1 MTEFG
6 IMIEGQEGLTWE
18 RLFRLADA
26 VEAAG
31 LDHLFRS
38 DHLVSFGQGSHT
50 PTMALWPSLTAL
62 AMRTKRIRFGPLVCS
77 ITFRHPAMI
86 AKMAAAVSNLSNG
99 RFDFGLGAGWFKEEH
114 EMFGID
120 FPKYSTRLEML
131 DEGAE
136 VIKALWT
143 GHPVTMAGK
152 YYSLS
157 SAENHPI
164 PPEASPAF
172 IIGGK
177 GKKTLK
183 VVAKHATEWNFTY
196 DTLEVFKEKSAELDR
211 NCEEIGRDPATLRRS
226 LMIPWVMGRDDKA
239 VQERIDG
246 QRKMFPWLPDNIN
259 DWRESGFI
267 GGTPQ
272 AVMDQMGAFVEA
284 GVERFMLQQN
294 DLDDLDSVALL
305 GETVGGKI

>member
-6 IMIEGQEGLTWE
+6 IMLEGQEGLTWE
-18 RLFRLADA
+18 RFFRLADA
-26 VEAAG
+26 VEEAG

-38 DHLVSFGQGSHT
+38 DHLVSFGLGSKA
-50 PTMALWPSLTAL
+50 PTLALWPSLTAL

-99 RFDFGLGAGWFKEEH
+99 RFDMGLGAGWFKGEH

-136 VIKALWT
+136 VIKALWA
-143 GHPVTMAGK
+143 GHPVTMTGK
-152 YYSLS
+152 YYSLDS
-157 SAENHPI
+157 VENHPI
-164 PPEASPAF
+164 PPEESPAF

-177 GKKTLK
+177 GEKTLK

-196 DTLEVFKEKSAELDR
+196 DKIEVFKEKSAELDR
-211 NCEEIGRDPATLRRS
+211 NCEEIGRDPATMRRS
-226 LMIPWVMGRDDKA
+226 LMIPFVIGWDDSA

-246 QRKMFPWLPDNIN
+246 QRQMFPWLPDNIGN
-259 DWRESGFI
+259 WQAEGFI

-272 AVMDQMGAFVEA
+272 AVMDQLGAFVEA
-284 GVERFMLQQN
+284 GVERFMLQHN
-294 DLDDLDSVALL
+294 DLDNVDSVPLL
-305 GETVGGKI
+305 GETVGG

>member
-6 IMIEGQEGLTWE
+6 IMLEGQEGLTWE
-18 RLFRLADA
+18 RFFRLADA
-26 VEAAG
+26 VEEAG

-38 DHLVSFGQGSHT
+38 DHLVSFGLGSKA
-50 PTMALWPSLTAL
+50 PTLALWPSLTAL

-99 RFDFGLGAGWFKEEH
+99 RFDMGLGAGWFKGEH

-136 VIKALWT
+136 VIKALWA
-143 GHPVTMAGK
+143 GHPVTMTGK
-152 YYSLS
+152 YYSLD

-164 PPEASPAF
+164 PPEESPAF

-177 GKKTLK
+177 GEKTLK

-196 DTLEVFKEKSAELDR
+196 DKREVFKEKSAELDR
-211 NCEEIGRDPATLRRS
+211 NCEEIGRDPATMRRS
-226 LMIPWVMGRDDKA
+226 LMIPFVIGWDDSA

-246 QRKMFPWLPDNIN
+246 QRQMFPWLPDNIG
-259 DWRESGFI
+259 DWQAEGFI

-272 AVMDQMGAFVEA
+272 AVMDQLGAFVEA
-284 GVERFMLQQN
+284 GVERFMLQHN
-294 DLDDLDSVALL
+294 DLDNVDSVALL
-305 GETVGGKI
+305 GETVGG